1 MEVGL
6 EQRLYQLLAG
16 REGKKP
22 KTLGAMMRTFRRMQR
37 DGFNFD
43 AFASGELAAQEEGDR
58 YLLWLQTAPPSPR
71 GRRQDPQNH
80 GRGGHKAVKAVMLA
94 VARLHRYR
102 DVEWRVKQKRPGLR
116 DCYTA
121 DELRRLLTL
130 PYDRTELR
138 RLERAVIMA
147 HMAKGWR
154 LDEEAPFQDFDM
166 HPETRSN
173 FMRNPQKDNPQRELP
188 IEEEFFSGVEGL
200 PGARNPYQS
209 WRRERPVWKQDPHR
223 VWVYTDSNGVVR
235 PMDAQ
240 KFAQVLRDAGRK
252 VGVRANCTRG
262 RHTRCAAW
270 LAQGKQLAFVK
281 FYMSGPQGTINTLS
295 AYIEMIGLG
304 LLEHLKRPA
313 WFLRAPPK
321 EA

>member
-1 MEVGL
+1 MDASL

-22 KTLGAMMRTFRRMQR
+22 KTLKGMMRTYRRMQA

-43 AFASGELAAQEEGDR
+43 AFASGEEAAQEEGDR

-80 GRGGHKAVKAVMLA
+80 GRGGHKQAKGVMLA
-94 VARLHRYR
+94 LCRLYKYR
-102 DVEWRVKQKRPGLR
+102 NVQWRVKQKRPGMR

-121 DELRRLLTL
+121 DELRRLLTY
-130 PYDRTELR
+130 PYGRSEQN
-138 RLERAVIMA
+138 RLERAAIMA
-147 HMAKGWR
+147 HLALGWR
-154 LDEEAPFQDFDM
+154 LDELGPLQDFDL
-166 HPETRSN
+166 HPATRSV

-188 IEEEFFSGVEGL
+188 VEEAFFAGAAAT
-200 PGARNPYQS
+200 PGARNPFQS
-209 WRRERPVWKQDPHR
+209 WLRERPVWPKDPHR
-223 VWVYTDSNGVVR
+223 VWVATNSRGVVA
-235 PMDAQ
+235 PAKMDE
-240 KFAQVLRDAGRK
+240 VLRAAGRK

-270 LAQGKQLAFVK
+270 LAQGRQLAFVK
-281 FYMSGPQGTINTLS
+281 FYMSGPQGTINTLT
-295 AYIEMIGLG
+295 AYIEQIAMG
-304 LLEHLKRPA
+304 LLNHLKRPT
-313 WFLRAPPK
+313 WFVRPPPK